1 MENEKITTRVNVMA
15 VSEKEEES
23 PFGECRRVIGLYK
36 ALTEAHALNKITRS
50 YSVGLAIHKPDE
62 DPEDRGVE
70 GIYLFIESKEEV
82 NALIQGLQSL
92 RDKIWTWKPLPGQN
106 K

>member
-15 VSEKEEES
+15 ISDKEAET
-23 PFGECRRVIGLYK
+23 PFGECRRVMGLYK
-36 ALTEAHALNKITRS
+36 SLTRVHAINKVTES
-50 YSVGLAIHKPDE
+50 YSVGIAINKPDD
-62 DPEDRGVE
+62 DPEDTGVE

-92 RDKIWTWKPLPGQN
+92 RDKIWAWKPLPGQG

>member
-1 MENEKITTRVNVMA
+1 MEKEKITTRVNVMA
-15 VSEKEEES
+15 ISDKKEET
-23 PFGECRRVIGLYK
+23 PFGECRRVVGLFRS
-36 ALTEAHALNKITRS
+36 LTEVHALNKIEKS
-50 YSVGLAIHKPDE
+50 YSVGLSINKPDD
-62 DPEDRGVE
+62 DPEDTGVE

-92 RDKIWTWKPLPGQN
+92 RDKIWTWKPLPGQS